1 MAKGKSRKTSKTK
14 EVLRRTGKSF
24 AAKMKERRTRGLAI
38 SLATAAA
45 AGWYEAGKD
54 DAERALFNQSGKSVE
69 EQRKAIQKTDA
80 VGLVAAAYGIWS
92 GNELAMDVA
101 LGLLP
106 CTVRRMVE
114 NRANESKRAA
124 GGGRPPPAGKI
135 VGELADDT
143 ALAGSLPVDALI
155 GDQELESMVGYDDE
169 LGGAVEVEGDQELES
184 MAGYDHELGGAV
196 QVEDY

>member
-1 MAKGKSRKTSKTK
+1 MAKKGKGSKTK
-14 EVLRRTGKSF
+14 EVLKRSGKSF

-38 SLATAAA
+38 SLATAGA

-54 DAERALFNQSGKSVE
+54 DAERALFNQAGKSVE
-69 EQRKAIQKTDA
+69 EQRNALQKTDA
-80 VGLVAAAYGIWS
+80 VGLVAGAYGIWS

-114 NRANESKRAA
+114 NRAKESKRAA
-124 GGGRPPPAGKI
+124 GLLRPPAAGKV

-143 ALAGSLPVDALI
+143 ALAGSIPVDALM
-155 GDQELESMVGYDDE
+155 GDEELESMAGFDDE
-169 LGGAVEVEGDQELES
+169 LGGAVEVE
-184 MAGYDHELGGAV
+184 
-196 QVEDY
+196 DY

>member
-1 MAKGKSRKTSKTK
+1 MAKKGKGSKTK
-14 EVLRRTGKSF
+14 EVLKRSGKSF

-38 SLATAAA
+38 SLATAGA

-54 DAERALFNQSGKSVE
+54 DAERALFNQTGKSVP
-69 EQRKAIQKTDA
+69 EQRNALQKTDA
-80 VGLVAAAYGIWS
+80 VGLVAGVYGIWS

-114 NRANESKRAA
+114 NRVNESRSA
-124 GGGRPPPAGKI
+124 GVRPPPAGKV

-143 ALAGSLPVDALI
+143 ALAGSLPIDALM
-155 GDQELESMVGYDDE
+155 GDEELENLAGYDDE
-169 LGGAVEVEGDQELES
+169 LGGAVEVEQ
-184 MAGYDHELGGAV
+184 Y
-196 QVEDY
+196 